1 MVVLKLFWEF
11 FKTGLFSVGGGLATL
26 PFLRDISL
34 RTGWFT
40 TADLANM
47 VAVSES
53 TPGPLGVNM
62 GTYVGFK
69 TVGIY
74 GGVITTLGLICP
86 AIIVIIAISKILDR
100 FRNSQHVQNVF
111 YGLRPASTGLIAA
124 ACLGVAEISLLKDA
138 GENFT
143 FSLNSFNWPCILLA
157 AVLFFCIRK
166 FKLHPVLAIVIAAGV
181 GIVFK
186 L

>member
-1 MVVLKLFWEF
+1 MLVLRLFWEF

-69 TVGIY
+69 TIGLFGGI
-74 GGVITTLGLICP
+74 VTTLGLICP
-86 AIIVIIAISKILDR
+86 AIIIIIAISKILDR
-100 FRNSQHVQNVF
+100 FRDSKNVQYVF

-124 ACLGVAEISLLKDA
+124 ACLGVAEISLLKNG
-138 GENFT
+138 GEE
-143 FSLNSFNWPCILLA
+143 FSLAFDSFRWPCILLA
-157 AVLFFCIRK
+157 AVLFVAIRK
-166 FKLHPVLAIVIAAGV
+166 FKLHPVLAIVIAAAV
-181 GIVFK
+181 GIIFK